1 MTMDTL
7 SHNEPTGTQLDLSGK
22 PVPAQSQR
30 GRKQGNPLRLVQ
42 RDLDLLTAIHDFGG
56 VLTTV
61 LLACLFWGPDL
72 SRRLRGLGIAEATIQ
87 RWVQRYPAGDLYAK
101 IELCKW
107 LQTLNRLR
115 QTQRV
120 GNAQQKLI
128 TWLEGLGPTVREELV
143 NWLDQQMAKNPAVW
157 LTEVIEQEKC
167 PPQAFLERPQF
178 PSDFVSSA
186 CKARLRYLVKAGLLQ
201 PHEQAIRLSEGRA
214 QTCYFLTRKG
224 FNLVAQAKGVDPKIL
239 DFKTAGAYGTL
250 HLNHRLAINHFRI
263 AMQLH
268 AVRKGYRIVEW
279 EDDNA
284 LRRRLQKE
292 KVTLLRLVRD
302 PKTGDQEEKAEEHR
316 LKIPDSYFVL
326 DMGEA
331 GVRHCFLELDNQTLT
346 LDYTNANAK
355 DYASKIRILAAFYKG
370 RYKELFPAA
379 GDSMWFLTVTT
390 GSETRL
396 QHLKATAEGVIG
408 RQNRAADRYWFT
420 TVAQIPLWEEYF
432 GTALFAPIWVR
443 GGDNKRWALDEM
455 GQGRATG

>member
-7 SHNEPTGTQLDLSGK
+7 SQNKPTGTQLDLSDK
-22 PVPAQSQR
+22 AVPAQLQR
-30 GRKQGNPLRLVQ
+30 GRKQANPLRLVQ

-56 VLTTV
+56 VLTTIQI
-61 LLACLFWGPDL
+61 ACLFWGPDL
-72 SRRLRGLGIAEATIQ
+72 GRRLRGLGIAEPTIQ
-87 RWVQRYPAGDLYAK
+87 RWLQRYPAGALYEQ
-101 IELCKW
+101 IELYKW
-107 LQTLNRLR
+107 LQALNRLR
-115 QTQRV
+115 QFQRLS
-120 GNAQQKLI
+120 NAQQKQI
-128 TWLEGLGPTVREELV
+128 TWLEGLRPNARAELV
-143 NWLDQQMAKNPAVW
+143 TWLDQQLSRNPDTW
-157 LTEVIEQEKC
+157 LTIAIEQKRRLPE
-167 PPQAFLERPQF
+167 AFRQRPQF

-186 CKARLRYLVKAGLLQ
+186 CKTRLRYLAQTGLLQ

-224 FNLVAQAKGVDPKIL
+224 FNLVAQAKGVDPKTL
-239 DFKTAGAYGTL
+239 DFKAAGAYGSL
-250 HLNHRLAINHFRI
+250 HLSHRLAINHFRI

-268 AVRKGYRIVEW
+268 VAHKGYRIVEW

-390 GSETRL
+390 GTETRL
-396 QHLKATAEGVIG
+396 QHLKATAEGVFG

-420 TVAQIPLWEEYF
+420 TMDQIPLWEEYF
-432 GTALFAPIWVR
+432 GTALFAPIWLR
-443 GGDNKRWALDEM
+443 GGDNRYWALDEVE
-455 GQGRATG
+455 QGRATG